1 MPRRFQ
7 DPAEWVAYAG
17 TTHLSGAEASTVR
30 VRVARITPHPLYN
43 PDTADFD
50 VAVLELDGPLAFG
63 RHVQPVCLPAA
74 THVFPPR
81 RKCLI
86 SGWGYLKEDF
96 RKSLRPCLLP
106 RPGVLAR
113 SACGACRPRGYS
125 GRFCAI
131 CECAL
136 LFQLRPETGVL
147 SVASSLP
154 RFVRVCALG
163 G

>member
-86 SGWGYLKEDF
+86 SG
-96 RKSLRPCLLP
+96 
-106 RPGVLAR
+106 
-113 SACGACRPRGYS
+113 SAP
-125 GRFCAI
+125 
-131 CECAL
+131 
-136 LFQLRPETGVL
+136 
-147 SVASSLP
+147 ASSRGRASWRAVP
-154 RFVRVCALG
+154 AVPAAPEGTLG
-163 G
+163 GSAPFANVPCCFSSGQKPASFPWRLHCHGLCVFVLLVGDC